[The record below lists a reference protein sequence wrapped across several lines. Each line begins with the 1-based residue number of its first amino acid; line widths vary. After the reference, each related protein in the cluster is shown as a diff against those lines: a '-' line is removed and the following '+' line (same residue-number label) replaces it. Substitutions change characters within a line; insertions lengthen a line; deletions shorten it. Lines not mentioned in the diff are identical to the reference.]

1 MINEEFILASEF
13 LLRSLPGVNAPTA
26 EAQGFAQ
33 IWRSLTG
40 QSYKLKMVTRAFQ
53 LESDRLSTCR

>member
-40 QSYKLKMVTRAFQ
+40 QSYKLKMAVLA
-53 LESDRLSTCR
+53 